1 MQVFPAIDLK
11 DGCCVRLFKGDYE
24 QQTIYSDDPLQL
36 AKDFECAG
44 FTALHVVDLD
54 GARDGIQKNAHVVQ
68 KIAAQTQLSVQLG
81 GGIRDASTFRRWLDC
96 GVNRCVIG
104 SQAVTEPDMVKSWLR
119 EFGPSRTVLAFD
131 VRINGNG
138 VPMLATH
145 GWKTDSNVSLWD
157 CVQGYQ
163 AFGLSRVLC
172 TDIDRDGALTGPNI
186 ALYRTFIERFPRI
199 ELQASGGVR
208 SASDLHELRKYGMHS
223 VITGR
228 ALLDG
233 RISDK
238 ELQQFLPAA

>member
-1 MQVFPAIDLK
+1 L
-11 DGCCVRLFKGDYE
+11 
-24 QQTIYSDDPLQL
+24 
-36 AKDFECAG
+36 
-44 FTALHVVDLD
+44 
-54 GARDGIQKNAHVVQ
+54 
-68 KIAAQTQLSVQLG
+68 
-81 GGIRDASTFRRWLDC
+81 
-96 GVNRCVIG
+96 
-104 SQAVTEPDMVKSWLR
+104 
-119 EFGPSRTVLAFD
+119 D

-145 GWKTDSNVSLWD
+145 GWKTESNVSLWD
-157 CVQGYQ
+157 CVKGYQ

-186 ALYRTFIERFPRI
+186 DLYRTFIERFPRI

-208 SASDLHELRKYGMHS
+208 SASDLHELRKYGVHS

-233 RISDK
+233 RISNK